1 MKNMTTFIKTYANI
15 RDSASAVEI
24 NKQTRFFGM
33 KNCGGILR
41 RVLCGV
47 AVGSAL
53 FTAGC
58 AMNDASSNKT
68 SLEIQSYQSRSF
80 EVDKKM
86 AFNSAMSV
94 FQDLGYIVNSA
105 NLDTGFITAE
115 SPTKGAKGSDA
126 FLSFLAGIR
135 VEGRTAVTAF
145 VEELSPK
152 SAKIRLNFVERKKPQ
167 ATMANNRTVMIPYRI
182 PKYTSRH
189 SIKSVMPFLFG
200 QPKNSAS

>member
-1 MKNMTTFIKTYANI
+1 MKTTTTFINTYANLH
-15 RDSASAVEI
+15 DSASAVEI

-53 FTAGC
+53 FTSGC

-152 SAKIRLNFVERKKPQ
+152 SSKIRLNFVERKKASGDYGQ
-167 ATMANNRTVMIPYRI
+167 QSNRDDPIQD
-182 PKYTSRH
+182 PKIY
-189 SIKSVMPFLFG
+189 
-200 QPKNSAS
+200 QSAFDKISDAIFIRSTQK

>member
-15 RDSASAVEI
+15 RDSASALYI
-24 NKQTRFFGM
+24 NREARFFGV

-152 SAKIRLNFVERKKPQ
+152 SAKIRLNFVERKKASGDYGQ
-167 ATMANNRTVMIPYRI
+167 QSNRDDPIQD
-182 PKYTSRH
+182 PKIY
-189 SIKSVMPFLFG
+189 
-200 QPKNSAS
+200 QSAFDKISDAIFIRSAQK

>member
-1 MKNMTTFIKTYANI
+1 MKTMTTFIKTYANLH
-15 RDSASAVEI
+15 DSASAVEI
-24 NKQTRFFGM
+24 NKQTRFFGV

-152 SAKIRLNFVERKKPQ
+152 SAKIRLNFVERKKASGDYGQ
-167 ATMANNRTVMIPYRI
+167 QSNRDDPIQD
-182 PKYTSRH
+182 PKIY
-189 SIKSVMPFLFG
+189 
-200 QPKNSAS
+200 QSAFDKISDAIFIRSAQK

>member
-1 MKNMTTFIKTYANI
+1 MKTTTTFIKTYANI
-15 RDSASAVEI
+15 RDSASALDI
-24 NKQTRFFGM
+24 NRESRFFGV

-152 SAKIRLNFVERKKPQ
+152 SAKIRLNFVERKKASGDYGQ
-167 ATMANNRTVMIPYRI
+167 QSNRDDPIQD
-182 PKYTSRH
+182 PKIY
-189 SIKSVMPFLFG
+189 
-200 QPKNSAS
+200 QSAFDKISDAIFIRSAQK

>member
-1 MKNMTTFIKTYANI
+1 MKTMTTFIKTYANLH
-15 RDSASAVEI
+15 DSASAVEI
-24 NKQTRFFGM
+24 NTQTRFFGV

-47 AVGSAL
+47 AVGSTL

-58 AMNDASSNKT
+58 AMNDATSNKT

-126 FLSFLAGIR
+126 FLSFLAGLR

-152 SAKIRLNFVERKKPQ
+152 SAKIRLNFVERKKASGDYGQ
-167 ATMANNRTVMIPYRI
+167 QSNRDDPIQD
-182 PKYTSRH
+182 PKIY
-189 SIKSVMPFLFG
+189 
-200 QPKNSAS
+200 QSAFDKISDAIFIRSAQK

>member
-1 MKNMTTFIKTYANI
+1 MKTTTTFIKTYANLH
-15 RDSASAVEI
+15 DSASAVEI
-24 NKQTRFFGM
+24 NKQTRFFGVE
-33 KNCGGILR
+33 NCGGILR

-47 AVGSAL
+47 AVGSTL

-58 AMNDASSNKT
+58 AMNDATSNKT

-126 FLSFLAGIR
+126 FLSFLAGLR

-152 SAKIRLNFVERKKPQ
+152 SAKIRLNFVERKKASGEYGQ
-167 ATMANNRTVMIPYRI
+167 QSNRDDPIQD
-182 PKYTSRH
+182 PKIY
-189 SIKSVMPFLFG
+189 
-200 QPKNSAS
+200 QSAFDKISDAIFIRSAQK

>member
-1 MKNMTTFIKTYANI
+1 MKTTTTFIKIYVNLHKPTHAL
-15 RDSASAVEI
+15 EI
-24 NKQTRFFGM
+24 NSQTSAFGI

-47 AVGSAL
+47 AVGSTL

-58 AMNDASSNKT
+58 AMNDAPSNKT

-80 EVDKKM
+80 EVDKKT

-152 SAKIRLNFVERKKPQ
+152 SAKIRLNFVERKKASGDYGQ
-167 ATMANNRTVMIPYRI
+167 QSNRDDPIQD
-182 PKYTSRH
+182 PKIY
-189 SIKSVMPFLFG
+189 
-200 QPKNSAS
+200 QSAFDKISDAIFIRAAQK

>member
-1 MKNMTTFIKTYANI
+1 MKTTTTCIKTYANI
-15 RDSASAVEI
+15 RDSASALDI
-24 NKQTRFFGM
+24 NREARFFGV

-152 SAKIRLNFVERKKPQ
+152 SAKIRLNFVERKKASGDYGQ
-167 ATMANNRTVMIPYRI
+167 QSNRDDPIQD
-182 PKYTSRH
+182 PKIY
-189 SIKSVMPFLFG
+189 
-200 QPKNSAS
+200 QSAFDKISDAIFIRSAQK

>member
-1 MKNMTTFIKTYANI
+1 MKTTTTFIKTYANI
-15 RDSASAVEI
+15 HNSAFAVDI
-24 NKQTRFFGM
+24 NRQTRFFGM

-53 FTAGC
+53 FTSGC

-152 SAKIRLNFVERKKPQ
+152 SAKIRLNFVERKKASGDYGQ
-167 ATMANNRTVMIPYRI
+167 QSNRDDPIQD
-182 PKYTSRH
+182 PKIY
-189 SIKSVMPFLFG
+189 
-200 QPKNSAS
+200 QSAFDKISDAIFIRSAQK

>member
-1 MKNMTTFIKTYANI
+1 MKNMTTFIKTYANLH
-15 RDSASAVEI
+15 DSASAVEI

-68 SLEIQSYQSRSF
+68 ALEIQSYQSRSF

-152 SAKIRLNFVERKKPQ
+152 SAKIRLNFVERKKASGDYGQ
-167 ATMANNRTVMIPYRI
+167 QSNRDDPIQD
-182 PKYTSRH
+182 PKIY
-189 SIKSVMPFLFG
+189 
-200 QPKNSAS
+200 QSAFDKISDAIFIRSAQK

>member
-1 MKNMTTFIKTYANI
+1 MKTMTTFIKTYANLH
-15 RDSASAVEI
+15 DSASAVEI
-24 NKQTRFFGM
+24 NKQTRFFGV

-47 AVGSAL
+47 AVGSTL

-58 AMNDASSNKT
+58 AMNDATSNKT

-126 FLSFLAGIR
+126 FLSFLAGLR

-152 SAKIRLNFVERKKPQ
+152 SAKIRLNFVERKKASGEYGQ
-167 ATMANNRTVMIPYRI
+167 QSNRDDPIQD
-182 PKYTSRH
+182 PKIY
-189 SIKSVMPFLFG
+189 
-200 QPKNSAS
+200 QSAFDKISDAIFIRSAQK